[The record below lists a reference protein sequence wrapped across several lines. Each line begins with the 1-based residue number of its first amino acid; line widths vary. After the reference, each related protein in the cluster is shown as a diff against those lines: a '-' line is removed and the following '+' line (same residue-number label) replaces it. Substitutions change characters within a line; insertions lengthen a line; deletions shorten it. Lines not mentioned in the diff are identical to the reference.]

1 MENKNI
7 RICAAWIALMAII
20 VMISSAGVSAQV
32 LPGTAIRVTMINQEP
47 DPVDAG
53 QYVTVKFRVEN
64 IGIDMAKSVVFQL
77 MPDFPFSLDPGT
89 NATKSVGSLVGV
101 QDANNAVTLEYRIKV
116 DPQALSGSTELKL
129 RYNIDSSGWVE
140 LPAFQVRVRRYFL
153 GLSIDSIATSQ
164 EYFEPG
170 KQNDVTISVK
180 NMADSPMRS
189 VSVSL
194 SLEGTTPFAP
204 IGSGTEKR
212 AYSIQPGQTQNFTF
226 GLLTSPDTA
235 LGLYKIPIAIEYIDE
250 ANNNHT
256 ISDILG
262 IVVNAKP
269 EISVRIDSS
278 AIKSAGS
285 SGKITLKLVN
295 LGIGDVRFLNLKF
308 SDTPDLTIVSGNEQ
322 YIGQLSSDDYDTADI
337 NAYVARA
344 NEGIV
349 EIPVTLDYSDA
360 MGNSYEQNESVVLR
374 IYSAAEQRK
383 LGISSKTS
391 PLWILLIVIIIAVGI
406 VFYRKRKRRSLKRQ

>member
-20 VMISSAGVSAQV
+20 VMISSAGASAQV
-32 LPGTAIRVTMINQEP
+32 LPGTAIRVNMINQEP

-64 IGIDMAKSVVFQL
+64 IGIDMAKNVVFQL

-116 DPQALSGSTELKL
+116 DPQALSGSTNLKL

-170 KQNDVTISVK
+170 RQNDVTISVK

-226 GLLTSPDTA
+226 QLLTSPDTI
-235 LGLYKIPIAIEYIDE
+235 LGLYKISIAIEYIDE

-374 IYSAAEQRK
+374 IYSAAEQRRF
-383 LGISSKTS
+383 GISSGKS

-406 VFYRKRKRRSLKRQ
+406 VFYRKRKRRSPKRQ

>member
-7 RICAAWIALMAII
+7 RICAAWIALMAMI

-64 IGIDMAKSVVFQL
+64 IGIDMAKNVVFQL

-116 DPQALSGSTELKL
+116 DQQALSGSTNLKL

-170 KQNDVTISVK
+170 RQNDVTISVK

-226 GLLTSPDTA
+226 QLLTSPDTI
-235 LGLYKIPIAIEYIDE
+235 LGLYKISIAIEYIDE

-374 IYSAAEQRK
+374 IYSAAEQRR
-383 LGISSKTS
+383 LGISSGKS

-406 VFYRKRKRRSLKRQ
+406 VFYRKRKRRSPKRQ

>member
-1 MENKNI
+1 
-7 RICAAWIALMAII
+7 
-20 VMISSAGVSAQV
+20 
-32 LPGTAIRVTMINQEP
+32 
-47 DPVDAG
+47 
-53 QYVTVKFRVEN
+53 
-64 IGIDMAKSVVFQL
+64 

-116 DPQALSGSTELKL
+116 DQQALSGSTNLKL

-170 KQNDVTISVK
+170 RQNDVTISVK

-226 GLLTSPDTA
+226 QLLTSPDTI
-235 LGLYKIPIAIEYIDE
+235 LGLYKISIAIEYIDE

-374 IYSAAEQRK
+374 IYSAAEQRR
-383 LGISSKTS
+383 LGISSGKS

-406 VFYRKRKRRSLKRQ
+406 VFYRKRKRRSPKRQ

>member
-1 MENKNI
+1 
-7 RICAAWIALMAII
+7 
-20 VMISSAGVSAQV
+20 
-32 LPGTAIRVTMINQEP
+32 
-47 DPVDAG
+47 
-53 QYVTVKFRVEN
+53 
-64 IGIDMAKSVVFQL
+64 
-77 MPDFPFSLDPGT
+77 
-89 NATKSVGSLVGV
+89 
-101 QDANNAVTLEYRIKV
+101 
-116 DPQALSGSTELKL
+116 
-129 RYNIDSSGWVE
+129 
-140 LPAFQVRVRRYFL
+140 
-153 GLSIDSIATSQ
+153 
-164 EYFEPG
+164 
-170 KQNDVTISVK
+170 
-180 NMADSPMRS
+180 
-189 VSVSL
+189 
-194 SLEGTTPFAP
+194 
-204 IGSGTEKR
+204 
-212 AYSIQPGQTQNFTF
+212 
-226 GLLTSPDTA
+226 
-235 LGLYKIPIAIEYIDE
+235 
-250 ANNNHT
+250 
-256 ISDILG
+256 SDILG

-374 IYSAAEQRK
+374 IYSAAEQRR
-383 LGISSKTS
+383 LGISSGKS

-406 VFYRKRKRRSLKRQ
+406 VFYRKRKRRSPKRQ